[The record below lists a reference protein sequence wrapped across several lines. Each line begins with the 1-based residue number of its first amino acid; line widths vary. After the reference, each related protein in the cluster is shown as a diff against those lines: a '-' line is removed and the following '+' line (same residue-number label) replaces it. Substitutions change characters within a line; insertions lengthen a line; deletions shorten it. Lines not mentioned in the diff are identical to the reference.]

1 MNASQR
7 ANESELGQLR
17 KVAEQAAAIGSEIVR
32 RQFARHTARGEVKGV
47 GDYVTAVDRESEEAI
62 RSFLQ
67 REAPDIHV
75 LAEESG
81 GERGDRFWAV
91 DPLDGTTNF
100 LLGFP
105 VVAVS
110 VALIEGGRAL
120 AGAVEGPLLGLS
132 FSVARGQGAWSGS
145 ERIRVSQRPPEQAV
159 IAMAFPFRAKSLV
172 PRYTAALE
180 KVLARTEDIRRSG
193 AASLDLAWV
202 ACGVFD
208 GYLELHLSVWDVA
221 AGALLVEEAGGVV
234 TDWEGGSDYLSGNI
248 VAGSPQTHRVLLDA
262 ALETADRTD

>member
-1 MNASQR
+1 MIVSHHPDER
-7 ANESELGQLR
+7 DLGRLGD
-17 KVAEQAAAIGSEIVR
+17 VAEQAAAVGSEIVR
-32 RQFARHTARGEVKGV
+32 REFAGHRKTGQLKGA
-47 GDYVTAVDRESEEAI
+47 GDYVTAVDRQSEDAI

-67 REAPDIHV
+67 EQTPDINV
-75 LAEESG
+75 FAEESG
-81 GERGDRFWAV
+81 GERGERFWAV

-110 VALIEGGRAL
+110 VALIEGGRPVV
-120 AGAVEGPLLGLS
+120 GAVNGPLLGLA
-132 FSVARGQGAWSGS
+132 FSAVRGEGAWSGS
-145 ERIRVSQRPPEQAV
+145 DRIQVSQRPPDRGV
-159 IAMAFPFRAKSLV
+159 IAMAFPFRAKELM

-180 KVLARTEDIRRSG
+180 RILARTEDIRRAG

-221 AGALLVEEAGGVV
+221 AGALLVQEAGGVV
-234 TDWEGGSDYLSGNI
+234 TDWEGGPGYLSGDI
-248 VAGSPQTHRVLLDA
+248 LAGSPQTHAVLLEA
-262 ALETADRTD
+262 AGES